1 MPSHRILIA
10 DDDVDALRLVGLMLE
25 RKGYEIFAAAS
36 GHQALQKAIEKQ
48 PSLIILDVMMPDL
61 DGYAVATHL
70 RSHPATEHIPILMFT
85 AKTAVTDKIAGFQA
99 GVDDYLTKPIH
110 PTELTSRVEA
120 LINRTQ
126 RTNQQSITSQ
136 AERGHIVSFLPCK
149 GGVGNSTVT
158 INTALELKNMHNDA
172 KVIVAELKQ
181 GSGTLALQMDMAGAQ
196 GLSALLS
203 QPLSALTKDLL
214 RRNINTHSSGLHL
227 LCCTS
232 KPAGFG
238 PAISKEYIRTILRY
252 LDDDYDYVL
261 LDLPAN
267 LTEPFIEAL
276 NQSQTII
283 LSAEP
288 NAFALDLSKEMIG
301 CLDMMDVGMHKV
313 SIVLIHRSEVSG
325 SINRATVEKAL
336 QRELISSLPYV
347 PDLAFDSAQHAEPI
361 TSIEPNSVYA
371 QQIRRIVQI
380 IAAD

>member
-48 PSLIILDVMMPDL
+48 PSLVILDVMMPDL

-70 RSHPATEHIPILMFT
+70 REHPATEHIPILMFT

-110 PTELTSRVEA
+110 PSELTSRVEA
-120 LINRTQ
+120 LLNRTQ
-126 RTNQQSITSQ
+126 RTLQQSIASKD
-136 AERGHIVSFLPCK
+136 ERGHIVSFLPCK
-149 GGVGNSTVT
+149 GGVGNSTLA
-158 INTALELKNMHNDA
+158 INTALELKTMYNDA
-172 KVIVAELKQ
+172 KVVIAELKQ
-181 GSGTLALQMDMAGAQ
+181 GSGTLAMQMDMASAQ

-203 QPLSALTKDLL
+203 QPLSALTKELL

-238 PAISKEYIRTILRY
+238 PAISREYVRTILRY
-252 LDDDYDYVL
+252 LDDDYDYVM
-261 LDLPAN
+261 LDLPTN

-283 LSAEP
+283 LSSEAHP
-288 NAFALDLSKEMIG
+288 FAMDLAKDMIG

-313 SIVLIHRSEVSG
+313 SIVLTHRSEASG
-325 SINRATVEKAL
+325 SINRASIEKAL
-336 QRELISSLPYV
+336 KRELISSLPYV
-347 PDLAFDSAQHAEPI
+347 PDLAYKSAQHGEPI
-361 TSIEPNSVYA
+361 TVIEPNSIYT

-380 IAAD
+380 IVAE